1 MNPRILIKCVW
12 LSVALHPGMLMADTG
27 LSLSAAE
34 QLALQQDSLIQGYS
48 ESAEA
53 LDEQAVAAGQWPDPK
68 LKFGF
73 LSLPTDTFE
82 LDQEPMT
89 QVILGYNQ
97 MLPRGDSLDVST
109 RKMQAGARMQRA
121 DLELR
126 KREVL
131 LKVRKAWW
139 MVYLQEQT
147 GVIVEQTRA
156 LFEQQRRV
164 SESLYAAGR
173 KQQQDVLQAELEL
186 SLLDDRLQQ
195 NDAMQQE
202 SRVVLAQW
210 LGSQAASRQ
219 LHLSESVFS
228 VQLGPTID
236 VLVEALDTHPMLTKR
251 NEKIVVSQQDIELA
265 RQKYK
270 SQWGFDLT
278 YGKRSG
284 QNMDGSDRADFF
296 SAMVSLD
303 LPVFTEDRQDRVLAA
318 RKKQLQVSRYEKQD
332 QRLKLVSQLKQKHV
346 RWQQLKQRMQ
356 LYDHEV
362 LHRARQNS
370 KAALNGYQ
378 SGVVTFNALTRAR
391 SAELKAALQRLQ
403 LAVDQAIAYA
413 EIRYLIGEDVK

>member
-1 MNPRILIKCVW
+1 MTPRKFIQYVW
-12 LSVALHPGMLMADTG
+12 LLIALQPIALMADTG
-27 LSLSAAE
+27 LSLSVAE
-34 QLALQQDSLIQGYS
+34 QLALHQDSLIQGYS

-53 LDEQAVAAGQWPDPK
+53 FDEQAVAAGQWPDPK

-97 MLPRGDSLDVST
+97 MLPRGDSLDVSI
-109 RKMQAGARMQRA
+109 RKMQAGARMKRA

-139 MVYLQEQT
+139 MVYLQEQS
-147 GVIVEQTRA
+147 GAIIEQTRA

-164 SESLYAAGR
+164 SQSLYAAGR

-186 SLLDDRLQQ
+186 SLLDDRLHQ
-195 NDAMQQE
+195 NAAMQQE

-210 LGSQAASRQ
+210 LGAQEASRQ
-219 LHLSESVFS
+219 LYLSESIFN
-228 VQLGPTID
+228 LETID

-251 NEKIVVSQQDIELA
+251 NEKIVVSEQDVELA

-303 LPVFTEDRQDRVLAA
+303 LPVFTEDRQDRVLSA

-362 LHRARQNS
+362 LPRARQNS

-403 LAVDQAIAYA
+403 LAADQAIAYA

>member
-1 MNPRILIKCVW
+1 MTPRKFIQYVW
-12 LSVALHPGMLMADTG
+12 LLIALQPIALMADTG
-27 LSLSAAE
+27 LSLSVAE
-34 QLALQQDSLIQGYS
+34 QLALHQDSLIQGYS

-53 LDEQAVAAGQWPDPK
+53 FDEQAVAAGQWPDPK

-97 MLPRGDSLDVST
+97 MLPRGDSLDVSI
-109 RKMQAGARMQRA
+109 RKMQAGARMKRA

-139 MVYLQEQT
+139 MVYLQEQS
-147 GVIVEQTRA
+147 GAIIEQTRA

-164 SESLYAAGR
+164 SQSLYAAGR

-186 SLLDDRLQQ
+186 SLLDDRLHQ
-195 NDAMQQE
+195 NAAMQQE

-210 LGSQAASRQ
+210 LGAQEASRQ
-219 LHLSESVFS
+219 LYQSESIFN
-228 VQLGPTID
+228 LETID

-251 NEKIVVSQQDIELA
+251 NEKIVVSEQDVELA

-303 LPVFTEDRQDRVLAA
+303 LPVFTEDRQDRVLSA

-362 LHRARQNS
+362 LPRARQNS

-403 LAVDQAIAYA
+403 LAADQAIAYA

>member
-1 MNPRILIKCVW
+1 MSPRILIQCVW
-12 LSVALHPGMLMADTG
+12 LLVVLQPAALMAETG

-34 QLALQQDSLIQGYS
+34 QLALQQDSLIRGHL

-97 MLPRGDSLDVST
+97 MLPRGDSLDANA
-109 RKMQAGARMQRA
+109 RKMQAGARMKRA

-139 MVYLQEQT
+139 MVYLQEQS
-147 GVIVEQTRA
+147 GAIIEQTRA

-164 SESLYAAGR
+164 SQSLYAAGR

-195 NDAMQQE
+195 NAAMQQE
-202 SRVVLAQW
+202 SRVVLDQW
-210 LGSQAASRQ
+210 LGGQAASRQ
-219 LHLSESVFS
+219 LYLSESAFS
-228 VQLGPTID
+228 VETID
-236 VLVEALDTHPMLTKR
+236 VLVDALNTHPALSKR
-251 NEKIVVSQQDIELA
+251 DEKIALGQQDIELA

-296 SAMVSLD
+296 SAMVSVD

-332 QRLKLVSQLKQKHV
+332 QHLKLVSQLKQKHV

-362 LHRARQNS
+362 LPRARQNS
-370 KAALNGYQ
+370 TAALNGYQ